1 MGVTKV
7 ERIRLPS
14 ARASCTR
21 WSVVYNII
29 FVLNLASTPF
39 MAYLAEPR
47 PGGVVSNMPPT
58 CSTTMGFHQISRRDF
73 DTNTFAIRHEMTL
86 PFEVSKGDIF
96 KYLIRMPGFF
106 GNGIRNL
113 TSSFLTS
120 NETSRQRLKPWQMCQ
135 HNRLLSLPYSQ
146 MRLWI
151 VQGTE
156 ASQYTV
162 WLASHIDESIE
173 TCWIKFVLRVIL
185 ALYILYLLWTRY
197 YCHYKTLLSNLR
209 QLGFSPEYI
218 RYEVVVGDPAYAIL
232 SDPVVS
238 LPMVLDIWI
247 GSGHVT
253 LSLIRVTQFHDVSM
267 YISGCMYLSRFVWF
281 TYLGMRALS
290 SLIKW
295 RRWEASYA
303 PVDPAFLAICT
314 YLYNGPGMTLFCT
327 TKMVLM
333 FYDMALHFQPAYL
346 ENQAIEGISAIA
358 SMSFLMSILPF
369 IYSRLSK
376 AYSRCKSIYR
386 VRPMG
391 SRLESIKLSQFSYN
405 DVKARILLAITMK
418 KHVKR
423 STGGTLHKLHQDN
436 PRYRKIPLASHRA
449 GDCFVLCYKSNGSL
463 DQQIRLS
470 LLDWLDPLLSDPE
483 YAIPMK
489 ISFV

>member
-1 MGVTKV
+1 
-7 ERIRLPS
+7 
-14 ARASCTR
+14 
-21 WSVVYNII
+21 
-29 FVLNLASTPF
+29 
-39 MAYLAEPR
+39 
-47 PGGVVSNMPPT
+47 
-58 CSTTMGFHQISRRDF
+58 
-73 DTNTFAIRHEMTL
+73 
-86 PFEVSKGDIF
+86 
-96 KYLIRMPGFF
+96 
-106 GNGIRNL
+106 
-113 TSSFLTS
+113 
-120 NETSRQRLKPWQMCQ
+120 
-135 HNRLLSLPYSQ
+135 

-346 ENQAIEGISAIA
+346 ENQAIEGISD
-358 SMSFLMSILPF
+358 
-369 IYSRLSK
+369 
-376 AYSRCKSIYR
+376 R

-436 PRYRKIPLASHRA
+436 PRYRKIPLASH
-449 GDCFVLCYKSNGSL
+449 
-463 DQQIRLS
+463 
-470 LLDWLDPLLSDPE
+470 
-483 YAIPMK
+483 
-489 ISFV
+489 